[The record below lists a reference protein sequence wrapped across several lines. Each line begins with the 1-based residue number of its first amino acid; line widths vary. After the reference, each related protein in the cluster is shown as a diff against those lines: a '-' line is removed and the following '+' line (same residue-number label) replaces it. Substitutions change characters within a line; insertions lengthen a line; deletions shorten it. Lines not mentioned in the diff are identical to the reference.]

1 VPGLGELFS
10 STNNTAG
17 KTELVVFIRPVVV
30 RNGEDART
38 VAEEF
43 KSRLRTVGVRSAP
56 VVKR

>member
-1 VPGLGELFS
+1 
-10 STNNTAG
+10 
-17 KTELVVFIRPVVV
+17 VVFIRPVVI

-43 KSRLRTVGVRSAP
+43 RSRLRTVGVRSAP